1 MPERRPTAP
10 EAAAATPARRL
21 DLPIADGCRVLPGGQ
36 GSWADGG
43 EAHIAAILR
52 DATDLSSASEEL
64 ARHRDGWIE
73 RYNLSPDRANVVRAL
88 AIEPGAVVLEIGAG
102 CGPVTRH
109 LGERAAAVDALEPT
123 PVRAA
128 IARARTRDLPNV
140 EVFAGG
146 VDALPAEPAY
156 DLIVVVGVL
165 EYVGGAAGP
174 APRVE
179 FLRKLAALLND
190 GGAVVC
196 AIENQLGVK
205 YLAGAPED
213 HSGVPFEGLE
223 GFPRRGPFRT
233 FARRDLERMFADAG
247 LEPEVLHAF
256 PDYKLPRL
264 IYSDALLEGATAPMA
279 WRGARFPSPDAP
291 LPRARLADEERL
303 WRSLVRAGL
312 GGELANSFVVIG
324 RSGAG
329 SPWPEDLRAVFW
341 SAGRRPRFT
350 TATRI
355 VAAGDGGAW
364 LERSYAGDGPR
375 AGDGLRHACVGG
387 PYRTGTPL
395 LEILEDADA
404 LAPWLRR
411 WRPEAERAAA
421 ADPERGTNIDVGPQ
435 NVIVDGD
442 ELATVDEEW
451 WHAGYSVA
459 DALDR
464 SLLYAT
470 FALANARPPSR
481 WPRCGTVA
489 DVHAELYRGAGLE
502 PPAPERLA
510 AIVER
515 EAELQ
520 AQIRDRDPGEAQI
533 RDRDPGEPD
542 WDATVAA
549 HRDDL
554 TAFLARPLEETMLG
568 RREHDAA
575 LAHAAQGSALERVQR
590 AYERT
595 ARELE
600 QRDAALAT
608 SDAAVDELLARLGEA
623 NRELAALEQ
632 AHRDVVG
639 SKAWRYTQ
647 ALLRRGGGRRRC

>member
-1 MPERRPTAP
+1 
-10 EAAAATPARRL
+10 
-21 DLPIADGCRVLPGGQ
+21 
-36 GSWADGG
+36 
-43 EAHIAAILR
+43 
-52 DATDLSSASEEL
+52 
-64 ARHRDGWIE
+64 
-73 RYNLSPDRANVVRAL
+73 
-88 AIEPGAVVLEIGAG
+88 
-102 CGPVTRH
+102 
-109 LGERAAAVDALEPT
+109 
-123 PVRAA
+123 
-128 IARARTRDLPNV
+128 V

-146 VDALPAEPAY
+146 LDALPAEPAY

-165 EYVGGAAGP
+165 EYVGGAAGTG
-174 APRVE
+174 PRVE

-190 GGAVVC
+190 GGAIVC

-223 GFPRRGPFRT
+223 GFPRHGPFRT

-264 IYSDALLEGATAPMA
+264 IYADALLEGDAAPMA

-291 LPRARLADEERL
+291 LPRARLTDEERL

-364 LERSYAGDGPR
+364 LERSYVGDGPR

-387 PYRTGTPL
+387 AYRTGTPL
-395 LEILEDADA
+395 LEILEDEDA
-404 LAPWLRR
+404 LGPWLRR
-411 WRPEAERAAA
+411 WRHEAERAAA
-421 ADPERGTNIDVGPQ
+421 ADPQRGTNIDVGPQ

-442 ELATVDEEW
+442 DLATVDEEW
-451 WHAGYSVA
+451 WHPAYSVA

-464 SLLYAT
+464 SLLYAA

-481 WPRCGTVA
+481 WPRCKTVA
-489 DVHAELYRGAGLE
+489 DVHAELCRGAGLE

-520 AQIRDRDPGEAQI
+520 AQI

-554 TAFLARPLEETMLG
+554 TAFLARPLEETLLG
-568 RREHDAA
+568 RREHDTAV
-575 LAHAAQGSALERVQR
+575 AHAAQGSALERVQR
-590 AYERT
+590 AYERI

-600 QRDAALAT
+600 QRDAALAK

-623 NRELAALEQ
+623 NRELAGLDARHAALER
-632 AHRDVVG
+632 AHRDVTG
-639 SKAWRYTQ
+639 SLAWR
-647 ALLRRGGGRRRC
+647 LLRRFR